1 VGDEFFCVH
10 LSIAV
15 GIEAGKVSLGPRR
28 HIRYYNLQGPP
39 PRPPHDHSD
48 EGRPPRPRGF
58 GGPPGPPPPFRDT
71 NPYRPHHFDLQGRSL
86 VPSDDRPLWDTV
98 GFTQAAQGRKRFS
111 TVIVDG
117 ETLQVLSA
125 PVRERGEVVAVVQVA
140 QPLAGVQLA
149 LAGLDRALLTL
160 IPIGLLFAGLGGAY
174 LTNRVL
180 RRVHLTTQAARDMT
194 GGDFSTRL
202 SVTGNDEFSE
212 LADTFNGLLNR
223 LQSAFQQQQQVLEQ
237 QRRFTADASHELKTP
252 LTVIKGTASLTL
264 HNQAT
269 PEGYRVA
276 LQEIDRAAD
285 TMSHLVQDLLLL
297 ARSDSG
303 QLGKDPIELLVRDIL
318 DSAVAGIVRD
328 RAPITV
334 DLTDETLTVMG
345 NERELVRLFCN
356 LLDNAVQ
363 HTPSNGAVRISAQ
376 AEGHQAVIRIQDT
389 GAGIAPEH
397 LPYLGERFYR
407 VDSARARA
415 DGGTGLGLSI
425 CKGIVEAHS
434 GTLSI
439 ESTLGIGTTVT
450 IRLPRIQ

>member
-1 VGDEFFCVH
+1 M
-10 LSIAV
+10 
-15 GIEAGKVSLGPRR
+15 
-28 HIRYYNLQGPP
+28 
-39 PRPPHDHSD
+39 
-48 EGRPPRPRGF
+48 
-58 GGPPGPPPPFRDT
+58 
-71 NPYRPHHFDLQGRSL
+71 
-86 VPSDDRPLWDTV
+86 
-98 GFTQAAQGRKRFS
+98 
-111 TVIVDG
+111 IVDG

-202 SVTGNDEFSE
+202 PVTGNDEFSE
-212 LADTFNGLLNR
+212 LTDTFNGLLNR